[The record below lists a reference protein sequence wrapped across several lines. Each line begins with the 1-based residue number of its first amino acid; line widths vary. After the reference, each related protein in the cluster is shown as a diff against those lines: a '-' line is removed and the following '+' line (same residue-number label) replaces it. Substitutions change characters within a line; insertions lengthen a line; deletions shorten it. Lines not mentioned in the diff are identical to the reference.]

1 MALDQPDI
9 WQIGAPL
16 KVFGDGVEVDKE
28 AWEQKDWDGRDWTYE
43 CGNLKLQ
50 KTSMCVKA
58 GDLNLEVHVHNLME
72 FY

>member
-16 KVFGDGVEVDKE
+16 KVSGDGVEVDKE

-43 CGNLKLQ
+43 CGNLKL
-50 KTSMCVKA
+50 
-58 GDLNLEVHVHNLME
+58 
-72 FY
+72 